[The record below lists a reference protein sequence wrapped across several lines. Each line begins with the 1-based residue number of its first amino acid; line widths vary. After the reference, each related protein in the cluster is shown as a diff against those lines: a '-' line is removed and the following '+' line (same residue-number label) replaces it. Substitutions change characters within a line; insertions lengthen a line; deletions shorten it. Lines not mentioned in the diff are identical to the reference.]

1 MKFVLVGTAR
11 RPFQQSCLTPRNAGP
26 LFKRSPP
33 ASVKVLRARPPF
45 GELPVFERIEKELAK
60 VAPRLS
66 VIRRHIHQN
75 PELSG
80 RELSTTG
87 YLGKLLAAAQVPH
100 RVGPGNRGIITETAE
115 SAPGVGPV
123 MAMRADIDALPI
135 QEENPVPY
143 RSKNNGVMHACGHD
157 AHSAM
162 LLGATLALHRVNP
175 FPVRWRSIF
184 QPSEEAGRGAV
195 EMIEAGALDGV
206 DAIVAL
212 HVDPNLEVGKAN
224 ITGGPRT
231 AFCCDFT
238 IRIEGRG
245 GHGARPHLTV
255 DPIATAAHLI
265 SLIYQAIPR
274 QTDARHPTVVTIG
287 AIHAGHASNVIPNS
301 ATLEGTIRTLDGA
314 TAATTRETLERLC
327 SAVAQGF
334 GAKIS
339 VTFASLLPGMV
350 NDRRLAAL
358 IGDVAIRMLGSKNVL
373 TDEPPSMGAEDFAD
387 YLTVVPGCMIGLG
400 VKRPRQKPTP
410 LHTATFDIDEAALP
424 IGAHLFAQVLL
435 ECSKDLARKSHKPK
449 RL

>member
-1 MKFVLVGTAR
+1 LRERLPSGVA
-11 RPFQQSCLTPRNAGP
+11 
-26 LFKRSPP
+26 P
-33 ASVKVLRARPPF
+33 ALA
-45 GELPVFERIEKELAK
+45 RIEKELAK
-60 VAPRLS
+60 VASQLS

-80 RELSTTG
+80 KEVSTTC
-87 YLGKLLAAAQVPH
+87 YLSKQLAAARVLH
-100 RVGPGNRGIITETAE
+100 RVGPGNRGIITETTE
-115 SAPGVGPV
+115 SASGAGPV
-123 MAMRADIDALPI
+123 IAMRADIEALPI
-135 QEENPVPY
+135 QEENQVPY
-143 RSKNNGVMHACGHD
+143 RSKNKGVMHACGHD

-184 QPSEEAGRGAV
+184 QPSEEAGRGAA
-195 EMIEAGALDGV
+195 EMIETGALDGV

-212 HVDPNLEVGKAN
+212 HVDPNLDVGKAN
-224 ITGGPRT
+224 ITPGPRT
-231 AFCCDFT
+231 AFCRDFT

-274 QTDARHPTVVTIG
+274 QTDARQPTVVTIG
-287 AIHAGHASNVIPNS
+287 AIHAGQASNVIPDA

-314 TAATTRETLERLC
+314 TAVNTSETLERLC
-327 SAVAQGF
+327 KAVAQGF
-334 GAKIS
+334 GAKIL

-350 NDRRLAAL
+350 NDRRLTAL
-358 IGDVAIRMLGSKNVL
+358 IGDVASRMLGSKNVL
-373 TDEPPSMGAEDFAD
+373 TAEPPSMGAEDFAD
-387 YLTVVPGCMIGLG
+387 YMTVVPGCMIGLG

-424 IGAHLFAQVLL
+424 IGAQLFAHVLL
-435 ECSKDLARKSHKPK
+435 SCSNNFRQ
-449 RL
+449 